1 MVRGIR
7 EEIRQ
12 AKPFPNPGSEAMVS
26 LQRTAFCLQWR
37 LIELLKPYGI
47 SPTQYNA
54 LRILRGAGE
63 GGHACSEIGER
74 MLNRD
79 PDITRLL
86 DRMVKHGLVRRGRD
100 KHDRRVITA
109 KITDAGLALLKEL
122 EQPLED
128 FNQRLTGRLGSRR
141 LKEFLRTLDLIRE
154 KI

>member
-1 MVRGIR
+1 MGIR

-12 AKPFPNPGSEAMVS
+12 TKPFPDPGSEAMVS
-26 LQRTAFCLQWR
+26 LQRTAGCLQWR
-37 LIELLKPYGI
+37 LTELLKPYGI

-63 GGHACSEIGER
+63 SGHACSDIAER

-86 DRMVKHGLVRRGRD
+86 DRMVKRGLVRRGRD
-100 KHDRRVITA
+100 KNDRRVITA
-109 KITDAGLALLKEL
+109 KITNAGLALLKEL
-122 EQPLED
+122 DRPLED
-128 FNQRLTGRLGSRR
+128 FNHRLTGRLGPRK

-154 KI
+154 RI